1 MQINLF
7 KIFKESPPAI
17 DIAFFF
23 SNIILRKYL
32 KNIYMRIDVE
42 MCLKMVLFVSEI
54 TPKILHL
61 LDEFHQMFRLS
72 LFKISEIKK

>member
-1 MQINLF
+1 
-7 KIFKESPPAI
+7 
-17 DIAFFF
+17 
-23 SNIILRKYL
+23 
-32 KNIYMRIDVE
+32 MRIDVE

-72 LFKISEIKK
+72 LFKISEIKKMILLGNDAFKFYLD

>member
-1 MQINLF
+1 
-7 KIFKESPPAI
+7 
-17 DIAFFF
+17 
-23 SNIILRKYL
+23 
-32 KNIYMRIDVE
+32 MRIDVE

-72 LFKISEIKK
+72 LFKISKIKKMILLRNDAFKFDLD

>member
-23 SNIILRKYL
+23 SKY
-32 KNIYMRIDVE
+32 N
-42 MCLKMVLFVSEI
+42 F
-54 TPKILHL
+54 T
-61 LDEFHQMFRLS
+61 
-72 LFKISEIKK
+72 KIS

>member
-23 SNIILRKYL
+23 KYNFT
-32 KNIYMRIDVE
+32 KIPENIYMRIDVE

-72 LFKISEIKK
+72 LFKISKIKK